1 MKLRWLRPF
10 IVLLAAMIV
19 LISNFVL
26 KRPIISALI
35 WLLGTIIVFYIISSI
50 VIRVIERAIHSEKK
64 EETSDQPEDDQTK
77 ETGKTEQDE

>member
-64 EETSDQPEDDQTK
+64 EEISDQPEDDQTK
-77 ETGKTEQDE
+77 ETEKTEQDE

>member
-1 MKLRWLRPF
+1 MKLRWLRSF
-10 IVLLAAMIV
+10 IVLFAAMIV

-64 EETSDQPEDDQTK
+64 EEISDQPEDDQTK

>member
-19 LISNFVL
+19 LISNFAL

-64 EETSDQPEDDQTK
+64 EEISDQPEDDQTK

>member
-50 VIRVIERAIHSEKK
+50 VIRGIERAIHSEKK

>member
-50 VIRVIERAIHSEKK
+50 VIRVIERAIHSEK
-64 EETSDQPEDDQTK
+64 EEEISDQPEDDQTK

>member
-1 MKLRWLRPF
+1 MKLRWLRSF

-64 EETSDQPEDDQTK
+64 EEISDQPEDDQTK

>member
-10 IVLLAAMIV
+10 IVLLASLIV

-50 VIRVIERAIHSEKK
+50 VVRVIERAIHSEKK
-64 EETSDQPEDDQTK
+64 EETSEQPEDDQTK
-77 ETGKTEQDE
+77 ETAETEHDE

>member
-1 MKLRWLRPF
+1 MKLMWLRQF
-10 IVLLAAMIV
+10 IVLLADMIV

-50 VIRVIERAIHSEKK
+50 VIRVIERAIHSEMK
-64 EETSDQPEDDQTK
+64 EETSDQPEDGQTK

>member
-64 EETSDQPEDDQTK
+64 EEISDQPEDDQTK

>member
-50 VIRVIERAIHSEKK
+50 VIRMIERAIHSEKK
-64 EETSDQPEDDQTK
+64 EEISDQPEDGQTK

>member
-64 EETSDQPEDDQTK
+64 EEISDQPEDDQTK
-77 ETGKTEQDE
+77 ETEQDE

>member
-50 VIRVIERAIHSEKK
+50 VIRVIERAIHSKKK

>member
-50 VIRVIERAIHSEKK
+50 VIRVIDRAIHSVQQ
-64 EETSDQPEDDQTK
+64 EEISDQPEDGQTK

>member
-19 LISNFVL
+19 MISNFVL

-64 EETSDQPEDDQTK
+64 EEISDQPEDDQTK